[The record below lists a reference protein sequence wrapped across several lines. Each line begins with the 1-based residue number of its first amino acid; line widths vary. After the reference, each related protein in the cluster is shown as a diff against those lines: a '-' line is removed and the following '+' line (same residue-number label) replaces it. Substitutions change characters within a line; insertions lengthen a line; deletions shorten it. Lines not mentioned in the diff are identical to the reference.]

1 MSDNNGLRKDV
12 REAIEGQ
19 VAEVPIEGA
28 PFSFN
33 FPADHEPAD
42 EREGLL
48 MAADYMT
55 NFGMMI
61 AQAGVALAQAAMSC
75 PRDDAAPEEL
85 IDHMRNVTAGA
96 TADAPVPVTVLAYM
110 GRTVTN
116 DRILANRPEVEE
128 LLAILEGWA
137 KGLMHPTYRD
147 LRSLYSQALAL
158 TTHDVDTV
166 SKMLE
171 AIRKSLEKHGPA

>member
-12 REAIEGQ
+12 REAIEQQ

-61 AQAGVALAQAAMSC
+61 AQAGMALAQAAMSC
-75 PRDDAAPEEL
+75 SWDAATADDL

-96 TADAPVPVTVLAYM
+96 ASDAPVPVTVLAYM
-110 GRTVTN
+110 GRTVTD
-116 DRILANRPEVEE
+116 DRILNNRPEVEE
-128 LLAILEGWA
+128 LLAILEAWA
-137 KGLMHPTYRD
+137 KGLMSPSFRD

-166 SKMLE
+166 AKMLD
-171 AIRKSLEKHGPA
+171 AIRKSLGKHDPA